1 MRKLLHVFVILT
13 LAIATLVL
21 TINSGSAQQVE
32 GQKIRLPSSQIISP
46 QPPTVSDSSSALSSA
61 CALKPVSKANK
72 SKGTVA
78 AVPDSIP
85 LSRFRQDSQIA
96 EPEKATP
103 DKPEASYT
111 PTEDVALAH
120 PTNFGRRFVQDLYGK
135 TVDNAAIVVLHET
148 VGSAQSTIN
157 LFQTPHPD
165 DDDQVSYHT
174 LIDLDGTIVYLVPP
188 DRRAFG
194 AGNSIFVSDIGQ
206 EAVQTNPDFPPSVN
220 NFAYH
225 ISLVTPSDGRNNAN
239 QHSGY
244 SRSQYQSLAWLVAK
258 TGVPESRITTHRL
271 VDRSRQRKDPRSF
284 DSSYFLRLLSFSPK
298 TQEISTQCSTP
309 AVLNE

>member
-1 MRKLLHVFVILT
+1 MRKLFQVFVILT

-46 QPPTVSDSSSALSSA
+46 QPPTVSDSSPALSSA

-72 SKGTVA
+72 SKGAVA

-85 LSRFRQDSQIA
+85 LSRFRQGSEIA

-103 DKPEASYT
+103 DKAPSYT

-135 TVDNAAIVVLHET
+135 TVDNAPIVVLHET
-148 VGSAQSTIN
+148 VGSAQSTLN
-157 LFQTPHPD
+157 LFQTPHPN

-174 LIDLDGTIVYLVPP
+174 LIDLDGTIIYLVPP

-194 AGNSIFVSDIGQ
+194 AGNSIFASDIGQ

-225 ISLVTPSDGRNNAN
+225 ISLVTPSDGRNNADR
-239 QHSGY
+239 HSGY
-244 SRSQYQSLAWLVAK
+244 TRSQYQSLAWLVAK
-258 TGVPESRITTHRL
+258 TGVPNSRITSHRT
-271 VDRSRQRKDPRSF
+271 VDRSRQRRDPRSF
-284 DSSYFLRLLSFSPK
+284 DSSYFLRLLSVYPK

-309 AVLNE
+309 AVLDD